1 MEPWIIYVQIPW
13 TNNHLSVT
21 LRVTQAVQAVC
32 FKSLMKWWNSV
43 TLLQNGSASPM
54 KNCAVGE
61 GAIFVSPVTVYSLP
75 SRFIK
80 WPAIFFIKIAP
91 STKSKIHY
99 WENEASIK
107 NFKPKCSVVMCSP
120 FQGQVQR
127 PHVEEMAPGSLQV
140 LFNTI

>member
-1 MEPWIIYVQIPW
+1 MEPWMIYVQIPW

-32 FKSLMKWWNSV
+32 CEGLMQCWNSV
-43 TLLQNGSASPM
+43 TRLQKGSASPM

-61 GAIFVSPVTVYSLP
+61 GAIFVSSVTVYSLP

-80 WPAIFFIKIAP
+80 WPAIFFIKMAP

-107 NFKPKCSVVMCSP
+107 NFKPKCSVIMCSA
-120 FQGQVQR
+120 FQGQLQR
-127 PHVEEMAPGSLQV
+127 LYVEEMAPGSLQV
-140 LFNTI
+140 LFNII